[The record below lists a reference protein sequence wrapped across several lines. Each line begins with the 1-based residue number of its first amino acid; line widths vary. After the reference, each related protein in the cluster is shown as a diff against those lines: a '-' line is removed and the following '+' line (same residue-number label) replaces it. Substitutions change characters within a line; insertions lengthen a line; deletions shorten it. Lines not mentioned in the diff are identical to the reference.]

1 MNNEMVIDDFRGEY
15 FFLSNF
21 YSAEVTYEGY
31 TYKNNEAAFQ
41 AQKDLSRRE
50 EFINLNPMMSKIKGK
65 KVKLRDDWNEVKV
78 SIMEEIVRCKFDQN
92 PNIKEK
98 LINTKGKTLIEGNK
112 WNDTFWGMCNGKGEN
127 ILGKILMKLREE
139 YIKEL

>member
-1 MNNEMVIDDFRGEY
+1 MVIDDFRGEY

-21 YSAEVTYEGY
+21 YPSEVTYEGY

-41 AQKDLSRRE
+41 AQKDLNRRE

-78 SIMEEIVRCKFDQN
+78 SIMEEIVKCKFDQN
-92 PNIKEK
+92 PDIKEK
-98 LINTKGKTLIEGNK
+98 LINTKDKTLIEGNK
-112 WNDTFWGMCNGKGEN
+112 WNDTFWGMCDGEGEN
-127 ILGKILMKLREE
+127 NLGKILMKIREE

>member
-1 MNNEMVIDDFRGEY
+1 MVIDDFRGEY

-21 YSAEVTYEGY
+21 YPVEVTYEGY
-31 TYKNNEAAFQ
+31 SYKNNEAAFQ

-65 KVKLRDDWNEVKV
+65 KVKLRDDWNEAKV

-92 PNIKEK
+92 PDIKEK

-127 ILGKILMKLREE
+127 ILGKILMNLREE

>member
-1 MNNEMVIDDFRGEY
+1 MVIDDFRGEY

-21 YSAEVTYEGY
+21 YPVEVTYEGY
-31 TYKNNEAAFQ
+31 SYKNNEAAFQ

-78 SIMEEIVRCKFDQN
+78 SIMEEIVKCKFDQN
-92 PNIKEK
+92 PDIKEK

-127 ILGKILMKLREE
+127 ILGKILMNLREE

>member
-1 MNNEMVIDDFRGEY
+1 MVIDDFRGEY

-21 YSAEVTYEGY
+21 YPVEVTYEGY
-31 TYKNNEAAFQ
+31 SYKNNEAAFQ

-65 KVKLRDDWNEVKV
+65 KVKLRNDWDEVKV

-92 PNIKEK
+92 LDIKEK

-127 ILGKILMKLREE
+127 ILGKILMNLREE